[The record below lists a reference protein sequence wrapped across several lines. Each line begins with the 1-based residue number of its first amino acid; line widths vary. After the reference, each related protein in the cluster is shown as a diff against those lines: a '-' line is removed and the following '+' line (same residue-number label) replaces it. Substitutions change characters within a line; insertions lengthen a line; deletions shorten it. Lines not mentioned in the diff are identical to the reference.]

1 MQPAGELQELT
12 SCNQGHWRGDGLYF
26 ASLTTGYTAGMS
38 LVLETEAR
46 DPMNARTAE
55 VRGPSDNIPIKARQ
69 SRDKSKTLKL
79 SREQPQTALSTRFDA
94 SASCKC
100 TWNADGYHAETLPED
115 SHLQKTQT
123 EKKKEGER
131 EIPKP
136 CPFLGIKPV
145 SLNSKVLQETCSP
158 RRSGQW
164 QLNLG

>member
-55 VRGPSDNIPIKARQ
+55 VRGPSDNNPIKARQ

-100 TWNADGYHAETLPED
+100 TWKADGYHAETLPED

-123 EKKKEGER
+123 GKKTKKKGRER
-131 EIPKP
+131 FQSHAPSW
-136 CPFLGIKPV
+136 G
-145 SLNSKVLQETCSP
+145 
-158 RRSGQW
+158 
-164 QLNLG
+164 